1 MSAYNEKRA
10 TARSSAAPET
20 GESQVSQS
28 NDYFITTI
36 IAMQHAKEERTGIKR
51 VSVADRV
58 LKELRKYAGSEIGVS
73 RQMLASAT
81 GYSDRAIREAI
92 EALIDA
98 GYPIGLGAKR
108 GYTYGSREGMN
119 RKYYDYI
126 SRRNDMSRKILRLSR
141 TMQKL
146 EGQEEV
152 SREILVPE
160 L

>member
-1 MSAYNEKRA
+1 MATYNEKRA

-28 NDYFITTI
+28 TDYFITAI
-36 IAMQHAKEERTGIKR
+36 IAMQHAKEERTGVKR

-58 LKELRKYAGSEIGVS
+58 LKELKKYGGSDIGVS

-98 GYPIGLGAKR
+98 GHPIGLGTKR

-146 EGQEEV
+146 EGQEVFDEV
-152 SREILVPE
+152 LVPE

>member
-1 MSAYNEKRA
+1 MATYNEK
-10 TARSSAAPET
+10 AAPRSKAALSET
-20 GESQVSQS
+20 GMDQVPQS

-36 IAMQHAKEERTGIKR
+36 LAMQRAKEERTGIKR

-58 LKELRKYAGSEIGVS
+58 LKELRKYQGSDDGVS

-81 GYSDRAIREAI
+81 GYSDRAIRDAI
-92 EALIDA
+92 EDLIDA
-98 GYPIGLGAKR
+98 GHPIGLGTKR
-108 GYTYGSREGMN
+108 GYTYGSLEGMK
-119 RKYYDYI
+119 RKYYDYM
-126 SRRNDMSRKILRLSR
+126 SRRNNMSRKILRLSR
-141 TMQKL
+141 TMQL

>member
-10 TARSSAAPET
+10 AEDRAAAPET
-20 GESQVSQS
+20 GEGQVSQS

-58 LKELRKYAGSEIGVS
+58 LKELKKYAGSDIGVS
-73 RQMLASAT
+73 RQILSSAT
-81 GYSDRAIREAI
+81 GYSDRAIRDAI

-98 GYPIGLGAKR
+98 GHPIGLGAKR

-146 EGQEEV
+146 EG
-152 SREILVPE
+152 
-160 L
+160 

>member
-20 GESQVSQS
+20 GEGQVSQS

-51 VSVADRV
+51 VADRV
-58 LKELRKYAGSEIGVS
+58 LKELKKYGGSDIGVS

-81 GYSDRAIREAI
+81 GYSDRAIRDAI
-92 EALIDA
+92 EDLIDA
-98 GYPIGLGAKR
+98 GHPIGLGTKR
-108 GYTYGSREGMN
+108 GYTYGSLEGMK
-119 RKYYDYI
+119 RKYYDYM
-126 SRRNDMSRKILRLSR
+126 SRRNNMSRKILRLSR
-141 TMQKL
+141 TMQL